1 MTGQVCLDRLDGP
14 VHIQARRTNVKG
26 DSGIPPTKFIHTR
39 DNGESAAVRIDGEE
53 YDVIPCPNQL
63 QITDGF
69 NVRDVFHTSPR
80 DNKPSLSYDDR
91 KFLQIMENG
100 VTKKQVEIGRCHY
113 PFAGKTPPC
122 PTTRVRLYTD

>member
-26 DSGIPPTKFIHTR
+26 ESGIPPTKFIHTR

-100 VTKKQVEIGRCHY
+100 VHKKASGNWEMPL
-113 PFAGKTPPC
+113 PFRRQDAAMPNN
-122 PTTRVRLYTD
+122 RSQAVH